1 MEESSKTIQS
11 AVENAAPATVP
22 NPEVM
27 QPAAGGIEQSSK
39 SNESKM
45 MLWLIG
51 GLVAIILIVGGI
63 YFYLSSQQK
72 LEQTQPTPTQTPKVQ
87 ENLENELNALDVGD
101 LDQQFQEVDKDLQS
115 L

>member
-1 MEESSKTIQS
+1 MEESKTTTTPPTS
-11 AVENAAPATVP
+11 PT
-22 NPEVM
+22 PEVM
-27 QPAAGGIEQSSK
+27 QPAPGGIEQNAK

-72 LEQTQPTPTQTPKVQ
+72 AQTQPTPTPASKVQ
-87 ENLENELNALDVGD
+87 ENLENELNVLNVDD
-101 LDQQFQEVDKDLQS
+101 LDKEFSEVDKDLQS

>member
-1 MEESSKTIQS
+1 MEES
-11 AVENAAPATVP
+11 NAQPVSPT
-22 NPEVM
+22 PEVM
-27 QPAAGGIEQSSK
+27 QPAPGGIEQSAK

-72 LEQTQPTPTQTPKVQ
+72 LEQTKPTPTQAPKVQ
-87 ENLENELNALDVGD
+87 ENLENELNAVDVGD
-101 LDQQFQEVDKDLQS
+101 LDQEFLEVDKDLQS